1 MTNTPNQIETIREK
15 YQKTYV
21 TARNNLLLAV
31 VLTLISLVLV
41 ATLGFYLTFS
51 AYLPTNMVATGKDA
65 MDIDNGVY
73 TAEELGITEEE
84 LAAYQEVTDGTFELV
99 LSIIP
104 AVLIVGFYF
113 LCWALSKK
121 HFAWMIAALALYILD
136 TLLMIP
142 DLLSY
147 YLPYDITGALFL
159 AFYHAW
165 VLYYLI
171 TGVIA
176 SVKLKKLPLP
186 IEGEAVEVSVT
197 EGGEAS
203 AADNADNNLI
213 ADEKETGETW
223 NEQK

>member
-1 MTNTPNQIETIREK
+1 MTDTLNQTEMMRAK
-15 YQKTYV
+15 YQKNYV
-21 TARNNLLLAV
+21 TARSNLLLAV

-41 ATLGFYLTFS
+41 ATLGYYLTFS

-73 TAEELGITEEE
+73 TAEELGVTEEE
-84 LAAYQEVTDGTFELV
+84 LSAYQEVTDGTFELV
-99 LSIIP
+99 MSVIP
-104 AVLIVGFYF
+104 AVVIVGFYF

-121 HFAWMIAALALYILD
+121 HYVWMIVALGLYILD

-147 YLPYDITGALFL
+147 YLPYEITGALFL
-159 AFYHAW
+159 VIYHAW

-176 SVKLKKLPLP
+176 SVKLKKLPAP

-197 EGGEAS
+197 EGGEVS
-203 AADNADNNLI
+203 AAENNLL
-213 ADEKETGETW
+213 ADEKESDETW